1 MEKKGSVLVKLP
13 MQLYVSLHDRQL
25 NNHISY
31 LVSRFL
37 EEFLK
42 AADVRI
48 SWAEMPTK
56 AEQRRYLEQKFQEF
70 LSGTLK
76 GFEEPQEKI
85 SEKAKEPSLTE
96 TVPSSPEVKKEEK
109 KEEEEVRAEDRK
121 EIEDEE
127 LRRKRK
133 EEFLKRYEQFW

>member
-1 MEKKGSVLVKLP
+1 L
-13 MQLYVSLHDRQL
+13 
-25 NNHISY
+25 
-31 LVSRFL
+31 F
-37 EEFLK
+37 
-42 AADVRI
+42 
-48 SWAEMPTK
+48 
-56 AEQRRYLEQKFQEF
+56 
-70 LSGTLK
+70 SGTLK
-76 GFEEPQEKI
+76 GFEEPQERI
-85 SEKAKEPSLTE
+85 LEKPKEPSLTE